1 MIYTLHSKLLIKINI
16 IIFDLE
22 ITMRNN
28 YLIKNSILLIL
39 PAQDFNEQE
48 YLIIS
53 NSLIKANK
61 KIFIASDSNSLCVGS
76 ENLKVKNDILLYNV
90 HEENFNGII
99 FIGGKGV
106 RNYWNNK
113 LLHLIAQKFNRSK
126 KIIGAICSAPVI
138 LAKAGI
144 IKKAATCYP
153 DDRIELEKEGIEYKD
168 EPVVIDCNIITGRD
182 PASAPEFISRFLYEL
197 SKKS

>member
-1 MIYTLHSKLLIKINI
+1 
-16 IIFDLE
+16 
-22 ITMRNN
+22 MRNS

-53 NSLIKANK
+53 NSLIKAK
-61 KIFIASDSNSLCVGS
+61 KRVFIASDSNSLCIGS
-76 ENLKVKNDILLYNV
+76 ENLKVKNDIILYNV

-99 FIGGKGV
+99 FVGGKGV

-113 LLHLIAQKFNRSK
+113 LLHSIAQKFNKSG
-126 KIIGAICSAPVI
+126 KIIGAICSAPII
-138 LAKAGI
+138 LARAGVI
-144 IKKAATCYP
+144 NKTAVCYP
-153 DDRIELEKEGIEYKD
+153 DDRKELEKEGIEYKD
-168 EPVVIDCNIITGRD
+168 EALVIDKNVITGRD
-182 PASAPEFISRFLYEL
+182 PASAPEFISKFLHEL